1 MFCLHLRN
9 PFKRKRKERKTDFDF
24 HSVDKYISNHVVEGR
39 ITTFRCYTRKCRY
52 NLSPYRC
59 VSLSS
64 NGDVKLDEKIR
75 IEQSI
80 EKGTGKV
87 VKEVK
92 VWSGIDSHN
101 LKSHSLTRN
110 TLLTH
115 DSSHSAKNSAK

>member
-9 PFKRKRKERKTDFDF
+9 PFKCKRKERKTDFDF
-24 HSVDKYISNHVVEGR
+24 HSVDKYISNDAVEGR

-64 NGDVKLDEKIR
+64 NDDVKYEEAIR

-87 VKEVK
+87 VEEVK
-92 VWSGIDSHN
+92 VWSGI
-101 LKSHSLTRN
+101 KSHTSKSLSITRD

-115 DSSHSAKNSAK
+115 NSSHSAKNSAK